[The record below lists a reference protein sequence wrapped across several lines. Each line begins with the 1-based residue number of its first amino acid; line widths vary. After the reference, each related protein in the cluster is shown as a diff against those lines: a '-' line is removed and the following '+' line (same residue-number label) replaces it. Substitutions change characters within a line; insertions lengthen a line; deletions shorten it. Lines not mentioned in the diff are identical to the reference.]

1 MHVIKQKIS
10 SFVQANEDEPPP
22 LVPRKF
28 SAADQTIGKALPNT
42 YVQMKES
49 TKTGGALF
57 NMF

>member
-1 MHVIKQKIS
+1 M
-10 SFVQANEDEPPP
+10 QANEDEPPP

-49 TKTGGALF
+49 AKTGGALSDI
-57 NMF
+57 MF